1 MGRLLSGLGSLIAY
15 LCVGT
20 VIAVLI
26 IIGYAV
32 SKGFLD
38 KEKLNDMLLIA
49 RGATLSSVADKAA
62 AVPAQAVQMLSVEER
77 DQRSTTFTRH
87 LELREQAVQNA
98 LEQISSEREKLLKDR
113 QTFDLLVA
121 AFRKEKETVENSQE
135 AKGQEDARAILENI
149 KPKLAKDLILKMIA
163 ADEKDEVVAIL
174 SGMPIGKQTKIVQE
188 FKTDEEQRKLD
199 DILRRVRQGNNE
211 AQSANTSAEPPAATE
226 PRQP

>member
-1 MGRLLSGLGSLIAY
+1 VGRLCSALGSLIAY

-20 VIAVLI
+20 VIAILI
-26 IIGYAV
+26 IGGYAV
-32 SKGFLD
+32 SKGFVD
-38 KEKLNDMLLIA
+38 KQKITDMLAIA
-49 RGATLSSVADKAA
+49 RGATLSTAADKLPAG
-62 AVPAQAVQMLSVEER
+62 PAQPVQMLSVEER

-98 LEQISSEREKLLKDR
+98 LEQIASEREKLLKER
-113 QTFDLLVA
+113 QSFDLLVA
-121 AFRKEKETVENSQE
+121 AFRKEKETTVNQQE

-149 KPKLAKDLILKMIA
+149 KPKLAKDMILKMIA